1 MSFYS
6 EFYCES
12 IITTSYYIL
21 VRMMDYTKLVGKIA
35 ADKESNKLGKIIRV
49 EKLPLITTKKD
60 VPHVIISYERFLRR
74 PIHIALEVSKLER
87 TEGNYAWFNVLKK
100 DFLKEV
106 NRQRV
111 IIKER
116 EQYGDFVE
124 PVTSWYHSRSRGF
137 DSRPRPRKK

>member
-1 MSFYS
+1 
-6 EFYCES
+6 
-12 IITTSYYIL
+12 
-21 VRMMDYTKLVGKIA
+21 MDYKRLVGKIA

-60 VPHVIISYERFLRR
+60 VPHVIISYERFLRKS
-74 PIHIALEVSKLER
+74 ISIALEVSKLER

-116 EQYGDFVE
+116 EHYGDYVE

>member
-1 MSFYS
+1 M
-6 EFYCES
+6 
-12 IITTSYYIL
+12 I
-21 VRMMDYTKLVGKIA
+21 MMDYPKLVGKIA

-60 VPHVIISYERFLRR
+60 VPHVIISYERFLRKS
-74 PIHIALEVSKLER
+74 ISIALEVSKLER
-87 TEGNYAWFNVLKK
+87 TDGNYAWFNVLKK

-116 EQYGDFVE
+116 EHYGDFVE